1 MLLWSPLA
9 TMRSRCG
16 GCSATSSS
24 PAVRTNRLGQ
34 LVIPSSGRIGE
45 NRCLCLHRLQ
55 THSREAVLVD
65 RSGRREIVTATA
77 AAIILGILVS
87 WGAVYGLNRYLGP
100 GADPHETPGALRA
113 PHPSD

>member
-1 MLLWSPLA
+1 
-9 TMRSRCG
+9 
-16 GCSATSSS
+16 
-24 PAVRTNRLGQ
+24 
-34 LVIPSSGRIGE
+34 
-45 NRCLCLHRLQ
+45 
-55 THSREAVLVD
+55 VD

-100 GADPHETPGALRA
+100 GADPHETTGTLRA